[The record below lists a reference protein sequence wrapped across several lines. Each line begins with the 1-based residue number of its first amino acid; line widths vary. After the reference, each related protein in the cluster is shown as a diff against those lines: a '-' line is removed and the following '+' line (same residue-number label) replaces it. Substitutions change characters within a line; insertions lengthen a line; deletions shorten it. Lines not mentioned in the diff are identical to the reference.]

1 LGENDHRSRRIGAI
15 SVRQFHYLKRSD
27 ATARI
32 AAEAAR
38 DSADALIS
46 AERAHLFVVIEGNT
60 IGSIAAKYGG
70 WDQSEQMFNDDVESP
85 GVGYS
90 FKNIG
95 KTHAIIKKLS
105 NQIIVGAEFPQP
117 ATYTIRETMPDNL
130 VIAPDAP
137 SATLTC
143 LMEETFN
150 VGGAVNF
157 QKRKVA
163 FWFMCAS

>member
-1 LGENDHRSRRIGAI
+1 
-15 SVRQFHYLKRSD
+15 
-27 ATARI
+27 
-32 AAEAAR
+32 
-38 DSADALIS
+38 
-46 AERAHLFVVIEGNT
+46 
-60 IGSIAAKYGG
+60 
-70 WDQSEQMFNDDVESP
+70 MFNDDVESP

-95 KTHAIIKKLS
+95 KTHA
-105 NQIIVGAEFPQP
+105 
-117 ATYTIRETMPDNL
+117 TIRETMPDNL

-157 QKRKVA
+157 QKRKIA